1 MLSYKCCP
9 MLLAL
14 FYRKSILKF
23 CGSGTAASII
33 DLIRTPVLQ
42 NHCHSWYLQ
51 IQVKDGG
58 IFGLSQ

>member
-1 MLSYKCCP
+1 